1 MVKLIKSQVD
11 ILALSGAERTRFF
24 DEWFDLYDEIFDGFD
39 RPGLEAYYG
48 DPNSSQTRMQ
58 VMRTADG
65 KMVGFNAVRLYPV
78 EIDGKERDAF
88 RSTAGMKREYRGG
101 SSTIAFGLQLAVAYK
116 IKHPFRAV
124 YYFGSMLHPSS
135 YYVLSKYAYEMWPRH
150 DREPPPIIDR
160 LIATL
165 AEMRDYEFDDPPSPY
180 VRLANERTREAE
192 DEPEFWRTSDNP
204 IIRYYVETNP
214 RYAEGRG
221 LITLVP
227 LTWTNLILSS
237 VKFGTAMLGRKLG
250 LTKKRR

>member
-88 RSTAGMKREYRGG
+88 
-101 SSTIAFGLQLAVAYK
+101 
-116 IKHPFRAV
+116 
-124 YYFGSMLHPSS
+124 
-135 YYVLSKYAYEMWPRH
+135 
-150 DREPPPIIDR
+150 
-160 LIATL
+160 
-165 AEMRDYEFDDPPSPY
+165 
-180 VRLANERTREAE
+180 
-192 DEPEFWRTSDNP
+192 
-204 IIRYYVETNP
+204 
-214 RYAEGRG
+214 
-221 LITLVP
+221 
-227 LTWTNLILSS
+227 
-237 VKFGTAMLGRKLG
+237 
-250 LTKKRR
+250 

>member
-165 AEMRDYEFDDPPSPY
+165 AEMREYEFDDPPSPY

-204 IIRYYVETNP
+204 IIETNP

-237 VKFGTAMLGRKLG
+237 VKFGAAMLGRKLG

>member
-11 ILALSGAERTRFF
+11 ILALSGAERTDFF
-24 DEWFDLYDEIFDGFD
+24 DEWFALYDEIFDGFD
-39 RPGLEAYYG
+39 RPGLENYYG
-48 DPNSSQTRMQ
+48 DSNSSQIRMQ

-116 IKHPFRAV
+116 IKHPFRGV

-150 DREPPPIIDR
+150 DRETPPKIDR
-160 LIATL
+160 LIASL
-165 AEMRDYEFDDPPSPY
+165 AEARKYEFDDPPSPY
-180 VRLANERTREAE
+180 VRMASERTREAE

-204 IIRYYVETNP
+204 VVRFYLRTNP

-221 LITLVP
+221 LITLIP
-227 LTWTNLILSS
+227 LTWTNLVLSAF
-237 VKFGTAMLGRKLG
+237 KFGGRMLSRRLG
-250 LTKKRR
+250 LAGRHR